1 MLFEDVGRGVWS
13 YVVYCGC
20 ITSGV
25 IPSGWGISPSSP
37 YESITLNSHV
47 YIITLQ
53 VSPLCNTV
61 FFLLLS
67 LFLNLS
73 CVQYYV

>member
-13 YVVYCGC
+13 SVVYCGC
-20 ITSGV
+20 ITSEL
-25 IPSGWGISPSSP
+25 IPSGWGIPPSSP
-37 YESITLNSHV
+37 NQSIPLNSHV

-53 VSPLCNTV
+53 VSPLCNMV